1 MKPRM
6 KLLGSMSFLGA
17 YLGQAQLLI
26 VWDILGSSRTVR
38 DAKRVSHENMISF
51 GFFSEKAFGD
61 VLPGFGVVYFLGGF
75 CGVMGGQF
83 VGLGPLGGVE
93 VGEGIEVEGCVCAGE
108 VDSKDA
114 GQGRREGIGGV
125 GSLTMVAERILD
137 GPDEDDTERASPGVV
152 SRKGGSGVMIA
163 CDGDEEAFAVLG
175 KFGEVLRY
183 ERFGLGTG
191 ARRIIQVPR

>member
-1 MKPRM
+1 
-6 KLLGSMSFLGA
+6 
-17 YLGQAQLLI
+17 
-26 VWDILGSSRTVR
+26 
-38 DAKRVSHENMISF
+38 
-51 GFFSEKAFGD
+51 
-61 VLPGFGVVYFLGGF
+61 LGGF

-93 VGEGIEVEGCVCAGE
+93 VGEGIEVEGGVCAGE

-137 GPDEDDTERASPGVV
+137 GPDEDDTEWASPGVV

-175 KFGEVLRY
+175 EFGEVLRY

-191 ARRIIQVPR
+191 ARRIVQVPR